1 MKKLK
6 KNFRPENQTI
16 EAMRNS
22 CTGGCSCGTV
32 SCGCGSDVGAQHNQ
46 YYNFITQQQNA
57 FKNGAW

>member
-32 SCGCGSDVGAQHNQ
+32 SCSYYDPGAHSSNYQSN
-46 YYNFITQQQNA
+46 YNNLTSA
-57 FKNGAW
+57 FRNGAW